1 MNIKATNVT
10 LSISGRNIL
19 SNVSLLAEGGKMTA
33 LSGKSGSGKTTLLN
47 CLGLIHPID
56 SGEILVDNLNATNWR
71 EANRTGFWRD
81 SASFIYQDYGI
92 IDDETVSFNVYLKKL
107 GGNQRQIS
115 EVLERVGLGGRE
127 KDMAMVLSGGEKQ
140 RLGIARAMYKKA
152 SVIFA
157 DEPTASLDEAN
168 RQLVISLLKDCA
180 NRGAAIIL
188 ATHDERLVNECDT
201 VISLNNNNVSDD
213 EKIPVLREKPKGCG
227 YLE

>member
-1 MNIKATNVT
+1 
-10 LSISGRNIL
+10 
-19 SNVSLLAEGGKMTA
+19 
-33 LSGKSGSGKTTLLN
+33 
-47 CLGLIHPID
+47 
-56 SGEILVDNLNATNWR
+56 
-71 EANRTGFWRD
+71 
-81 SASFIYQDYGI
+81 
-92 IDDETVSFNVYLKKL
+92 
-107 GGNQRQIS
+107 
-115 EVLERVGLGGRE
+115 
-127 KDMAMVLSGGEKQ
+127 MAMVLSGGEKQ